1 MDNNVSNAVKG
12 LEKQV
17 NLLALEFQDK
27 ENLIAFL
34 EQIKR
39 KEEETFAYTNQ
50 QAEPTYID
58 VTTEVLAS
66 PVKFKVRSGDLL
78 DILKDEC
85 NNPIKLE
92 RAKGR
97 LNKIKKLIEDYGTTK
112 DEDNK

>member
-1 MDNNVSNAVKG
+1 MDNKVSNAVKG

-17 NLLALEFQDK
+17 SLLALEFQDK
-27 ENLIAFL
+27 EDLISFL
-34 EQIKR
+34 EEIGR
-39 KEEETFAYTNQ
+39 REEETFAHTNR

-78 DILKDEC
+78 AILKEEY
-85 NNPIKLE
+85 NNPVKLE

-97 LNKIKKLIEDYGTTK
+97 LNNIKKLIEDYGTIK
-112 DEDNK
+112 DE